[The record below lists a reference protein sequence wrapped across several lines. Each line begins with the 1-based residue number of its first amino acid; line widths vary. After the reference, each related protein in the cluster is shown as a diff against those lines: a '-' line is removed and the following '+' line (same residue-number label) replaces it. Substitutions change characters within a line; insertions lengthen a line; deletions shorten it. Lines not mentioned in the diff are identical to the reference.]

1 MPIQFIP
8 RFFLLMLGLILLA
21 FGVAISIRSNLGTS
35 PISSIPYV
43 YSYFIPLSVGI
54 LTIFMHIIFILLQM
68 LLLGKKFQWVQW
80 LQLPIGIIFGILIDF
95 MLWLT
100 QGIIVEQY
108 IVQFLLCIV
117 ACLITAVGVCFQIKA
132 NLVFLAGEGLYQAI
146 SQRFK
151 INFGSCKTYGD
162 ITLVLIAVFSSWMML
177 HEVVG
182 VREGTMMTALFVGTL
197 VKKLL
202 PYLKFLTY
210 PKINTT
216 KS

>member
-108 IVQFLLCIV
+108 IVQFLLCI
-117 ACLITAVGVCFQIKA
+117 T
-132 NLVFLAGEGLYQAI
+132 
-146 SQRFK
+146 
-151 INFGSCKTYGD
+151 
-162 ITLVLIAVFSSWMML
+162 
-177 HEVVG
+177 
-182 VREGTMMTALFVGTL
+182 
-197 VKKLL
+197 
-202 PYLKFLTY
+202 
-210 PKINTT
+210 
-216 KS
+216 